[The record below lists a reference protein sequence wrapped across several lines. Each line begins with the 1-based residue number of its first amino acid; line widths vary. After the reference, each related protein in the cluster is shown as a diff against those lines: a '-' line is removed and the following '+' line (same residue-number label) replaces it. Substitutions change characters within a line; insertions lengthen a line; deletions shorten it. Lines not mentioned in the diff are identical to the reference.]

1 MVRGWLRIVEALV
14 AILLVFSSVMVVLY
28 HNAQR
33 AEADVCSSVTPLLQ
47 EIGKQTILRE
57 ELVQKQ
63 TGSTE
68 RFLRESITNPALTF
82 HLQVCTLEETCS
94 LPGELGAVAEQEVC
108 AGERIIAG
116 VDSSV
121 RVKLFVFRKAY

>member
-33 AEADVCSSVTPLLQ
+33 SEADICSSITPLLQ
-47 EIGKQTILRE
+47 EIGKQQVLRE
-57 ELVQKQ
+57 ELTQKQ
-63 TGSTE
+63 TT
-68 RFLRESITNPALTF
+68 RTQQFLRESITNPALTF
-82 HLQVCTLEETCS
+82 YLQTCTLEETCS

-116 VDSSV
+116 TDTSV
-121 RVKLFVFRKAY
+121 RVKLFVFRKT